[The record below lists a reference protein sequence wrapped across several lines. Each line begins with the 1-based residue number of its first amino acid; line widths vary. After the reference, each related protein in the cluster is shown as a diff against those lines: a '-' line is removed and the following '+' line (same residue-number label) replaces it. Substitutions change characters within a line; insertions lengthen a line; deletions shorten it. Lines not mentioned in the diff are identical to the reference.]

1 MADVAAPAP
10 AKSPAAKKASKPKKV
25 STHPPY
31 ITMVSEAI
39 LALKERDGSSIPA
52 IKKWIDAKYGKVSP
66 QPQPASI

>member
-10 AKSPAAKKASKPKKV
+10 AKSPAAKKAAKAKKV
-25 STHPPY
+25 ATHPPY

-52 IKKWIDAKYGKVSP
+52 IKKWIDAKYGKVGR
-66 QPQPASI
+66 